1 MLTAV
6 SSGKLIRT
14 PQSLPKRTETFHGFD
29 HSSGRRMTDVSLE
42 KLCNFAYTL
51 PPKATDYI

>member
-6 SSGKLIRT
+6 STGKLIRT

-29 HSSGRRMTDVSLE
+29 RSSGRRMTDVSFKIVVLYFYAAKE
-42 KLCNFAYTL
+42 ITN
-51 PPKATDYI
+51 